1 MVIRL
6 NGTIQREDSLAIFLD
21 WIEPWLTDKILQE
34 ACHKYNIEQEIY
46 RAQKAHQNWIAW
58 AFTQEFQ
65 KRFSKNPYN
74 NVCPAV
80 PLSKDIIEEDNRC
93 LIRDPTTDEV
103 WLAVKQISL

>member
-1 MVIRL
+1 MAA
-6 NGTIQREDSLAIFLD
+6 TIWKRHNYIFKMLD
-21 WIEPWLTDKILQE
+21 EIESSQMTQKCILQ
-34 ACHKYNIEQEIY
+34 
-46 RAQKAHQNWIAW
+46 
-58 AFTQEFQ
+58 AFTREFQ

-74 NVCPAV
+74 NVCLAV